1 MAVLKN
7 KRKEGQLK
15 VITLGDELTVSS
27 FGMLKS
33 MNKFYTEVFGILP
46 KLKGT
51 K

>member
-1 MAVLKN
+1 MTIFTCAPTGARRFYGCTEK
-7 KRKEGQLK
+7 Q
-15 VITLGDELTVSS
+15 
-27 FGMLKS
+27 LKS

>member
-15 VITLGDELTVSS
+15 VITLGDELT
-27 FGMLKS
+27 
-33 MNKFYTEVFGILP
+33 EVFGILP